1 MVRAAGLAAVVVGLA
16 VQLQGTHAAEVNVGL
31 FGITVSDGPM
41 VSGSGKTGEEKR
53 ALPAFSSLEVRA
65 PVDVT
70 LKAASVEQATLRG
83 DDNVLPLIETRV
95 VDGRLEIMLA
105 RGMSISTRHRAEVTV
120 EFKQLNA
127 IRISGSGDV
136 RADTIS
142 TPVLEIVIGGAGDV
156 RLDDVDLNALA
167 VSVAGS
173 GDVAARGHADSVG
186 VVIEGSGDVDLSGV
200 QAKQAAIRIHGSG
213 DVTVSPAETLDVDLD
228 GSGDVR
234 YRGSPQIKKR
244 VRGSGSVA
252 PLK

>member
-1 MVRAAGLAAVVVGLA
+1 MVRAVGLAAWVIGLA
-16 VQLQGTHAAEVNVGL
+16 VLLQGAHAAEVRVGPI
-31 FGITVSDGPM
+31 GISVSDDSQE
-41 VSGSGKTGEEKR
+41 SGSGRTGEEKR
-53 ALPAFSSLEVRA
+53 ALPAFSALELRA

-70 LKAASVEQATLRG
+70 LKAASVEQATLRA
-83 DDNVLPLIETRV
+83 DDKVLPLIETRV
-95 VDGRLEIMLA
+95 VDGRLEITLK
-105 RGMSISTRHRAEVTV
+105 RGMSISTRQRAEVTV

-127 IRISGSGDV
+127 IRIRGSGDV
-136 RADTIS
+136 RADAIR
-142 TPVLEIVIGGAGDV
+142 TPVLEIVVGGAGDV

-173 GDVAARGHADSVG
+173 GDVTARGRANSVG
-186 VVIEGSGDVDLSGV
+186 VVIESSGDVDLGGV
-200 QAKQAAIRIHGSG
+200 QAKQAAIRINGSG
-213 DVTVSPAETLDVDLD
+213 DVTVSAAEALDVDLD